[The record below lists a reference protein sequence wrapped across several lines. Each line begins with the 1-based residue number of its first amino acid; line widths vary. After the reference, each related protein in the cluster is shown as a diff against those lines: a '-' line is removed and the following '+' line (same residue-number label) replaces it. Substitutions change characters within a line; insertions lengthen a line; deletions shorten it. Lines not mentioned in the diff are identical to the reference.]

1 MWVCD
6 INFESQ
12 KRSHDII
19 YVSIIRIIID
29 TT

>member
-12 KRSHDII
+12 KRSYDII
-19 YVSIIRIIID
+19 YVSIVRIIID